1 MVKEKKAEHIKI
13 MKEMGYSNRHIA
25 WLIYK
30 DRSEKAQKKV
40 RAILSYIKKKALESG
55 SKQAEDNSL
64 GDFVSELRKRK
75 NLSVS
80 TLISRG
86 FSIRAIAI
94 LLYGND
100 NEYNQSRV
108 RAHVS
113 KLRKNLR
120 SGYAFQVQNLRSR
133 VGVGNFTNKTCDL
146 GPQPQPKPEL
156 ERTRSSYRNGG
167 R

>member
-1 MVKEKKAEHIKI
+1 
-13 MKEMGYSNRHIA
+13 MKEMGYSNRLIA
-25 WLIYK
+25 WLIYR

-133 VGVGNFTNKTCDL
+133 VGVVNSPNKTCDF
-146 GPQPQPKPEL
+146 GSQPQPQPKPEHKI
-156 ERTRSSYRNGG
+156 SSSCDGG
-167 R
+167 EQSKI